1 MENQGGRER
10 NPGRI
15 PEMSPVPRQLPLLSL
30 PNLVLL
36 PGNTVRLH
44 CSRLPFEL
52 SPSQQLCCVEQQ
64 HFLQFPLSRGCLA
77 EVQQLERVPTGVAF
91 TLVGLRRLQI
101 RGSIGVQVLVEADP
115 FLPWPGGP
123 LPEFSGLRPD
133 VAALRQ
139 RIDGALWLDMVAF
152 HLPLPLARRWA
163 LQQQPDPRARA
174 HQLAH
179 APRLAPVCLSL
190 SAN

>member
-1 MENQGGRER
+1 MARK
-10 NPGRI
+10 
-15 PEMSPVPRQLPLLSL
+15 LPLLSL

-64 HFLQFPLSRGCLA
+64 HFRRHPLSRGCLA
-77 EVQQLERVPTGVAF
+77 EVQQLQRVPTGVAF

-101 RGSIGVQVLVEADP
+101 QGTVDSEVLVEADP
-115 FLPWPGGP
+115 FRPWPGGP

-139 RIDGALWLDMVAF
+139 RIDGALWLDMAAF
-152 HLPLPLARRWA
+152 HLPLPLGQRWA
-163 LQQQPDPRARA
+163 LQQQPDPLVRAR
-174 HQLAH
+174 QLTH
-179 APRLAPVCLSL
+179 APRLVPARLCL